1 MRTWFRETIA
11 RNFVT
16 PSLRAN
22 AFATTGVSP
31 WVSIGGGVGRFWL
44 ATRIWREESQRG
56 STSGVFQ
63 LGIGLDVKL
72 WRSLKVRG
80 EVRDFWSGTPTLGVD
95 TGKRRQHNFNVG
107 GGVVWQIRKTV
118 GLSADPRR

>member
-1 MRTWFRETIA
+1 MR
-11 RNFVT
+11 
-16 PSLRAN
+16 LRPQVCRPGSALG
-22 AFATTGVSP
+22 AEL
-31 WVSIGGGVGRFWL
+31 GGSSSQLEFG
-44 ATRIWREESQRG
+44 EESQRG

-95 TGKRRQHNFNVG
+95 TGKSRQHNFNVG
-107 GGVVWQIRKTV
+107 GGVVWQF
-118 GLSADPRR
+118 GRR